1 MISKSLALHELEH
14 SVPVLADL
22 QVATILRIRKEERD
36 SFEAYRAAIA
46 KISASIMSAK
56 SRVTKQE
63 SREMFR
69 TAIEPELRKMNR
81 EILAYRKTQ
90 SRRVLVGIASIV
102 AGVAIG
108 AYSGLPPLV
117 SVPLVG
123 AASVVG
129 TRLLS
134 KAAESACE
142 HSPKTKQKNDLY
154 FLLRLTEEAK

>member
-1 MISKSLALHELEH
+1 
-14 SVPVLADL
+14 
-22 QVATILRIRKEERD
+22 
-36 SFEAYRAAIA
+36 
-46 KISASIMSAK
+46 
-56 SRVTKQE
+56 
-63 SREMFR
+63 
-69 TAIEPELRKMNR
+69 MNR
-81 EILAYRKTQ
+81 EMVAFRKTQ
-90 SRRVLVGIASIV
+90 GRRLLAGIASIV

-142 HSPKTKQKNDLY
+142 HGPETKQNNDLY
-154 FLLRLTEEAK
+154 FLLKLTEEARS